1 MSDQSAKVAGPS
13 NRNWGLFLLLSAYL
27 IGTFLWRT
35 LTKAHESP
43 LRTEQLMT
51 MALDALAIIGLIGL
65 NVRLSKAKPLFWIA
79 LVAGLGLFAIRFSDD
94 ASWWNGPLYTNLCP
108 RQGEAIVCR
117 CRDDFVSWLCP

>member
-1 MSDQSAKVAGPS
+1 MSDRPAPAADHSSS
-13 NRNWGLFLLLSAYL
+13 NWLLFLTLSVYL

-43 LRTEQLMT
+43 LRTMQLMT
-51 MALDALAIIGLIGL
+51 MGLDAVAIIGLIGL
-65 NVRLSKAKPLFWIA
+65 NARLSKAKPLFWIA
-79 LVAGLGLFAIRFSDD
+79 LIAGLGLFAIRFSDD
-94 ASWWNGPLYTNLCP
+94 ASWWNGHLYTNLCP